1 MAVGRMLGPKE
12 KKYDEAASVCHRN
25 PEAIKYLKFPD
36 KMRKQIAKMKQFIPN
51 SLQTDVFGPSDP
63 TKYWSFSEFGLGR
76 KDVLFLHEDHPK
88 IEETLEQLLEADM
101 IGIDTESLVA
111 RSKFDKD
118 IDILATV
125 QIANKKKV
133 YVVDP
138 VKIKKP
144 NIVKLFE
151 KFFSDPAKTV
161 VGHTIQEDF
170 HITLK
175 ALGI

>member
-1 MAVGRMLGPKE
+1 
-12 KKYDEAASVCHRN
+12 
-25 PEAIKYLKFPD
+25 
-36 KMRKQIAKMKQFIPN
+36 
-51 SLQTDVFGPSDP
+51 
-63 TKYWSFSEFGLGR
+63 
-76 KDVLFLHEDHPK
+76 
-88 IEETLEQLLEADM
+88 M